1 MGAKLGVR
9 KKCKE
14 KSKKKNKEKSRKI
27 VKNQKPVF
35 CSLNTKFLSDFHNC
49 DLAESRNIRI
59 I

>member
-1 MGAKLGVR
+1 MSEKNVR
-9 KKCKE
+9 KKV
-14 KSKKKNKEKSRKI
+14 KKNKEKSRKI

-35 CSLNTKFLSDFHNC
+35 CSLNTNFLSDFHNC